1 MCGVVD
7 YDWMQA
13 IILVD
18 NQLFIYYID
27 FIYINIFKKK
37 LLLIRYFIN
46 SFNT

>member
-18 NQLFIYYID
+18 NQLFIYDID

-37 LLLIRYFIN
+37 IIIN
-46 SFNT
+46 QIFY

>member
-18 NQLFIYYID
+18 NQLFIYDID

-37 LLLIRYFIN
+37 LLLIRYFIS